1 MNGKQLKETLAKVE
15 AGKLY
20 DIFNLLPEVAGG
32 RVWVEAI
39 KETARD
45 MKDYLDD
52 SIEYDIDDLRDLSM
66 SYAEREVETYHR
78 LINEKVQALQLW
90 ASDDLD
96 DDVRELNQGAE
107 YPTITQLNMQY
118 LYCASVQLFGAVAD
132 QVFQHTEES
141 EAVSA

>member
-15 AGKLY
+15 AGELY
-20 DIFNLLPEVAGG
+20 NIFNLLPEVAGG

-52 SIEYDIDDLRDLSM
+52 SIEYDIYDLRDLSM
-66 SYAEREVETYHR
+66 SYAERECETYHR
-78 LINEKVQALQLW
+78 LINERVQALQLW
-90 ASDDLD
+90 ASDELD

-107 YPTITQLNMQY
+107 YPTITQLNTQY

-132 QVFQHTEES
+132 QVHQNTEES